1 SKTDVPFNRT
11 YPLSGVSSSNPE
23 PNVARL
29 NYTDNSFAINIE
41 HGDNLT
47 ITARVQS
54 GGYEILR
61 NINDNTKRTVMYN
74 GQESEKTMIFHF
86 DFEPSYHCSEK
97 RHCSESPI
105 SIGPDITKQ
114 NLSISWQGWHDDLG
128 GVFRYN
134 WEIHHLKADAL
145 GSLKEVSP
153 MRPLY
158 SDAILKTN
166 FSPPIFY
173 TPPEPGMYS
182 IILDVADKA
191 NNSRFARQFVLYDPV
206 SNITTDETSELF
218 VSSAEQETHYHWQ
231 SNVQNQTHYGP
242 PLHVSWKGHF
252 RNKFHEDNKLLNA
265 ILPFD
270 VVAMDGMYFKKI
282 NDSLDDFSG
291 TRTRKAV
298 PNIHGIVWFEIA
310 YDVDHQG
317 GKTITVIPSR
327 WKDVDNFLHENQTID
342 VKRSDGDTVRI
353 WVRSKDIMGNIKV
366 DSTVVHIDTTP
377 PTITGDVEIDRN
389 VNSTKF
395 HFASR

>member
-1 SKTDVPFNRT
+1 MHICFQQK
-11 YPLSGVSSSNPE
+11 
-23 PNVARL
+23 
-29 NYTDNSFAINIE
+29 
-41 HGDNLT
+41 
-47 ITARVQS
+47 
-54 GGYEILR
+54 
-61 NINDNTKRTVMYN
+61 
-74 GQESEKTMIFHF
+74 
-86 DFEPSYHCSEK
+86 
-97 RHCSESPI
+97 
-105 SIGPDITKQ
+105 
-114 NLSISWQGWHDDLG
+114 LSISWQGWHDDLG

-158 SDAILKTN
+158 SQAILKTN

-191 NNSRFARQFVLYDPV
+191 NNSRFARQFVLYDPL
-206 SNITTDETSELF
+206 SNITTDETSELV

-265 ILPFD
+265 ILPFN

-291 TRTRKAV
+291 IRTRKAV
-298 PNIHGIVWFEIA
+298 PNIHGIVWFGIA

-317 GKTITVIPSR
+317 GSSITVIPSR

-342 VKRSDGDTVRI
+342 VKRSNGDTVRI

-377 PTITGDVEIDRN
+377 PTITEDVDIDRN

-395 HFASR
+395 DFASR